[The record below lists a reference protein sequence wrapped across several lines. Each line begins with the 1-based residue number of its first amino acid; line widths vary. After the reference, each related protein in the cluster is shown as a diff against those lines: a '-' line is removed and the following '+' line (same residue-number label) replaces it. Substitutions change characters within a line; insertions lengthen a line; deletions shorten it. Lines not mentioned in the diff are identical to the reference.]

1 MPIVTQPRRGDAR
14 HVTAVRR
21 QKVSIASL
29 SPEAWMVVGLTVV
42 AGLLRFSTLTSQ
54 SFWLDEAT
62 TVHEVGLSLGGML
75 HAIRLNETTPP
86 LYFLVAW
93 VWTRL
98 FGAGEFGLRSL
109 SALAGTALIPVSYL
123 CGRALVSRR
132 AGLVAAA
139 LATFSPFLIW
149 YSQEARSYMLFGL
162 LSALSLLFWARTLR
176 GGSRVDLIAW
186 AAFSVLAVLTHF
198 FAGFLIAPEALWLL
212 WIRRDRDVLLAVALV
227 AGAQLAVVPILISD
241 ASHPLS
247 WILAFPLSVRIEQIP
262 ADLGASQL
270 YKSAG
275 VTWGLPGAAILL
287 GVVIGLLILGG
298 SRVERLGAA
307 RAGALAA
314 FVLLVPVGLAE
325 LGHDYVFSRNFMA
338 AWVPLS
344 VVIGAACTGR
354 RVRFPGAL
362 VVLALVAGFVWAS
375 VKIDGDPAYQRP
387 DWRGVAAALG
397 QPVSERAI
405 VALSG
410 NAAEQPL
417 SVYLPRTQFSY
428 SGLPASET
436 PVSVSEIDVVGE
448 PLETATPRLPRGVH
462 LLGVRTLGGSLVAR
476 FRLAT
481 PWHLSPIAIAQQA
494 SLLVTP
500 RPAEGPAILIQ
511 PPPPRG

>member
-1 MPIVTQPRRGDAR
+1 
-14 HVTAVRR
+14 
-21 QKVSIASL
+21 
-29 SPEAWMVVGLTVV
+29 MVAGLTVV

-75 HAIRLNETTPP
+75 HAIRVNETTPP

-93 VWTRL
+93 LWTRL

-109 SALAGTALIPVSYL
+109 SALAGTALIPVCYL
-123 CGRALVSRR
+123 CGRELVSRR

-162 LSALSLLFWARTLR
+162 LSALSLLFWARSLR
-176 GGSRVDLIAW
+176 TASRLDLVGW

-198 FAGFLIAPEALWLL
+198 FAGFLIAPEVVWLL
-212 WIRRDRDVLLAVALV
+212 WRRRDRELLLAVAVIAL
-227 AGAQLAVVPILISD
+227 AQLAVLPLVISD
-241 ASHPLS
+241 SSHPLS

-262 ADLGASQL
+262 VDLGASQL

-275 VTWGLPGAAILL
+275 VTWGLEGAAILL

-298 SRVERLGAA
+298 SRVERQGAA

-314 FVLLVPVGLAE
+314 CVLLVPIGLAE
-325 LGHDYVFSRNFMA
+325 LGHDYVFSRNFIA

-344 VVIGAACTGR
+344 VVLGAACTGR
-354 RVRFPGAL
+354 RVRVPGAL
-362 VVLALVAGFVWAS
+362 LVLALLAGFVWAS

-397 QPVSERAI
+397 QPRSERGI

-428 SGLPASET
+428 SGLPASEA
-436 PVSVSEIDVVGE
+436 PVSVSEIDVIGE
-448 PLETATPRLPRGVH
+448 PFETVSARLPHGVS
-462 LLGVRTLGGSLVAR
+462 LLGVHTVGGSLVAR

-481 PWHLSPIAIAQQA
+481 PWHLSPFAIAQRA
-494 SLLVTP
+494 SAMVTP
-500 RPAEGPAILIQ
+500 RPAERPAILIQ
-511 PPPPRG
+511 PPTQGGGRPVRSTV